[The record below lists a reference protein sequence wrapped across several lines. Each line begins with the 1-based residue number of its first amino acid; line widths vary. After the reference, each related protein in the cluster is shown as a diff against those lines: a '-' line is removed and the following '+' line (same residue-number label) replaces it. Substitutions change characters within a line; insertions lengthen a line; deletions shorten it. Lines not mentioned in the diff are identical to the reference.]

1 MVKLLSMFHL
11 HCNFVN
17 LWRMAKQSSRY
28 ALKKGLSQ
36 AFHVW
41 LQPLFQQG
49 LEIWVKGSHLLY
61 WATNQPESFTSDVR
75 WDVLEIA
82 KIYPSQVW
90 CHVRESACERK
101 SEFVKIWVLISDYI
115 ISKLSPL
122 KQKPLVVGCWNSF
135 PPPKKKEQKITN
147 HARWVPT
154 IVIRGV
160 TLLLIAGMG
169 PFPLWN

>member
-1 MVKLLSMFHL
+1 MEIYFTFTAYRVRICCIFLSFRYCWYCRYCISTYYIFYVYDIVWSEVCNFIHVRLDMYGECLLSMFHL

-28 ALKKGLSQ
+28 ALKKGLGQ

-82 KIYPSQVW
+82 KMDF
-90 CHVRESACERK
+90 HHK
-101 SEFVKIWVLISDYI
+101 F
-115 ISKLSPL
+115 
-122 KQKPLVVGCWNSF
+122 
-135 PPPKKKEQKITN
+135 
-147 HARWVPT
+147 
-154 IVIRGV
+154 GV
-160 TLLLIAGMG
+160 M
-169 PFPLWN
+169 